1 MNRLKS
7 KSFLPLIMSLHLIS
21 YVNVSTEVENKLNEL
36 IIKLSHQARI
46 LQIKVSEIWER
57 VM

>member
-7 KSFLPLIMSLHLIS
+7 KSFLPLIMSVHLIS

-46 LQIKVSEIWER
+46 LQIKVSE
-57 VM
+57 MKYG